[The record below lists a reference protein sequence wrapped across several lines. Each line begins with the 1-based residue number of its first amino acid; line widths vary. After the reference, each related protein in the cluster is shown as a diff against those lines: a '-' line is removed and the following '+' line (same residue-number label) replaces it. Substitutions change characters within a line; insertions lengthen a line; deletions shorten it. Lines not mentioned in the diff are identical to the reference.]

1 MLIIVYFL
9 LDVVQIG
16 SISTLKKKK
25 TCTIYSVSPSFVVI
39 KVNTQV
45 QFKYGLIMNYNTDYE
60 NDPVFK
66 SLSSAL
72 GFKI

>member
-9 LDVVQIG
+9 LDVVQMDLCIYF
-16 SISTLKKKK
+16 KKK